1 MCVGEEGELV
11 VVRSTKGYAKICR
24 SSLMILMLAAILGI
38 GIEATIAS
46 AMTQKE
52 TKPVAVSSVQTEADI
67 ADEFYRMAS
76 GIWIDKENAFL
87 SDEGE
92 LWCRIRMI
100 DRGGIISWFV
110 PVEGNNPSRFQI
122 KGIKKISDGRY
133 KVTMCLLG
141 GSREVTEEVDLVD
154 PWYAYFMLNNT
165 KSIFWRADTEQKSLE
180 RAWLALIEYCKNYK

>member
-1 MCVGEEGELV
+1 M
-11 VVRSTKGYAKICR
+11 
-24 SSLMILMLAAILGI
+24 
-38 GIEATIAS
+38 
-46 AMTQKE
+46 
-52 TKPVAVSSVQTEADI
+52 
-67 ADEFYRMAS
+67 
-76 GIWIDKENAFL
+76 
-87 SDEGE
+87 
-92 LWCRIRMI
+92 
-100 DRGGIISWFV
+100 

>member
-100 DRGGIISWFV
+100 DRGGII
-110 PVEGNNPSRFQI
+110 
-122 KGIKKISDGRY
+122 
-133 KVTMCLLG
+133 
-141 GSREVTEEVDLVD
+141 
-154 PWYAYFMLNNT
+154 
-165 KSIFWRADTEQKSLE
+165 
-180 RAWLALIEYCKNYK
+180 